1 MEGNMSTIWKTEYGP
16 RRVRHDPPTLA
27 EAIVAAQGLTDDV
40 QGQTEIAAALIG
52 LPEDQVRPEVMK
64 AAAQAKSA
72 NTARINTIAFTGRSG
87 AARAVVVERKTPR
100 RTINAPRRFV
110 V

>member
-1 MEGNMSTIWKTEYGP
+1 MSTTWKTEYGP

-40 QGQTEIAAALIG
+40 QGQVEIAASLMG
-52 LPEDQVRPEVMK
+52 LPEDQVRPEVVK

-72 NTARINTIAFTGRSG
+72 NTTRVNTIAFTGRGG
-87 AARAVVVERKTPR
+87 ASRAVVVERKTTR
-100 RTINAPRRFV
+100 RPINGPRRFV